1 MNRIAKKAIWINERQ
16 RKMEAAM
23 ALDPAREARLA
34 AIQMLIPMGLKK
46 VEEELKEEV
55 EVLTGRRY
63 AHGKEAGSWGSN
75 FGSVYLG
82 DQKVRVKVPRV
93 RRKDTD
99 EEVPLT
105 SYVRLQSPQ
114 VIDQLSLNRV
124 INGISQRKYEKAV
137 LSVPETFGI
146 SRGSISKKWIRASAR
161 KLRQLL
167 ERDLS
172 AYDIVAMIL
181 DGKAFGDNE
190 MILALGITMEG
201 EKVVLGFIEAS
212 TENFIVCRDFIRGLI
227 DRGLNME
234 NEILCVTDGSKGLIK
249 AVNSVIGDKA
259 VPARC
264 QWHKRENAVG
274 YLKKDDQAGY
284 RRKLQ
289 AAYEQPTYESAKSRL
304 LAIQKELRVLNVS
317 AANSL
322 EEGLEETLT
331 LHRLGMFEKL
341 GTSLKTTNCLE
352 NVNRQL
358 GVYTDRVCRWTNSAQ
373 RQRWVATALLEIEPS
388 FKKIKGYKY
397 LLELREAM
405 RLSVGRKNQVE
416 IKKAA

>member
-1 MNRIAKKAIWINERQ
+1 MNRVSKKEARINERK
-16 RKMEAAM
+16 RMMEEAM
-23 ALDPAREARLA
+23 ALDPGRESRLA
-34 AIQMLIPMGLKK
+34 AIQMLIPLGLKK

-55 EVLTGRRY
+55 ESLAGKRY
-63 AHGKEAGSWGSN
+63 VRGKTMGSWGRN

-82 DQKVRVKVPRV
+82 DQKVKIKVPRV
-93 RRKDTD
+93 RRKDSE
-99 EEVPLT
+99 EEVPLM

-114 VIDQLSLNRV
+114 VIEEAALNRV

-146 SRGSISKKWIRASAR
+146 KRGSISKKWIRASAR
-161 KLRQLL
+161 KMRELMD
-167 ERDLS
+167 RDLS
-172 AYDIVAMIL
+172 GYDIVAMIL
-181 DGKAFGDNE
+181 DGKTFGENE
-190 MILALGITMEG
+190 IILALGITMRG

-212 TENFIVCRDFIRGLI
+212 TENFIVCRDFMRSLLE
-227 DRGLNME
+227 RGLNTE
-234 NEILCVTDGSKGLIK
+234 NEILCVMDGSKGLRKGVI
-249 AVNSVIGDKA
+249 SVLGDKA

-264 QWHKRENAVG
+264 QWHKRENAVR
-274 YLKKDDQAGY
+274 YLNKGDQAEY

-289 AAYEQPTYESAKSRL
+289 AAYEQPTYGQAKNRL
-304 LAIQKELRVLNVS
+304 LSIQRELRVLNVS

-322 EEGLEETLT
+322 EEGMEETLT

-352 NVNRQL
+352 NLNRQL
-358 GVYTDRVCRWTNSAQ
+358 GIYTNRVCRWTNSDQ
-373 RQRWVATALLEIEPS
+373 RRRWVATALMEIEPG

-397 LLELREAM
+397 LPELREAM
-405 RLSVGRKNQVE
+405 SLLARGKNQVE